1 MNKSPFNLVD
11 LIARPCPKQ
20 TSPKRVRP
28 PTFQRP
34 LQPFIHMNVYLDWVT
49 QVTRIG
55 GKAPSV
61 AFALLFLAGVKKAD
75 RFSLTSKVN
84 EIACCER
91 KALYRALARMES
103 EGLIAISRRQG
114 RKPIVQLIGCE
125 RSVMNP
131 NHITTTSTPD
141 SIPEV

>member
-11 LIARPCPKQ
+11 LIARPCPNQ

-49 QVTRIG
+49 RVTRIG

-91 KALYRALARMES
+91 KALYRALAQMES

-114 RKPIVQLIGCE
+114 RKPIVQLIGCGRNE
-125 RSVMNP
+125 KNP
-131 NHITTTSTPD
+131 NHIVITSTHD
-141 SIPEV
+141 SVPEV